1 MDLLKA
7 TVHLLGTI
15 TTHHL
20 ILDLPC
26 LHLNSIQTLTLTLN
40 RIEGTREEG
49 QEIDTTT
56 IDPEE
61 GISLHLGTIKVTT
74 TIRDRGG
81 EVLVQDSIDPEE
93 EEEEGTMMDMG
104 EIGTG
109 TEGEEEEI
117 EAGEVVTEGDTA
129 MIGEEE
135 TEIETEVG
143 TMVEEEEE

>member
-1 MDLLKA
+1 M
-7 TVHLLGTI
+7 
-15 TTHHL
+15 
-20 ILDLPC
+20 
-26 LHLNSIQTLTLTLN
+26 
-40 RIEGTREEG
+40 
-49 QEIDTTT
+49 
-56 IDPEE
+56 
-61 GISLHLGTIKVTT
+61 
-74 TIRDRGG
+74 
-81 EVLVQDSIDPEE
+81 LVQDSIDPEE